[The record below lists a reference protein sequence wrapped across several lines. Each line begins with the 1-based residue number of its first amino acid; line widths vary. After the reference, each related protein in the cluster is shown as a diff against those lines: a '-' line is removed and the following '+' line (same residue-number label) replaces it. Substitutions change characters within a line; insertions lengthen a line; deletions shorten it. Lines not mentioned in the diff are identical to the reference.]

1 MTSNAMVN
9 LQQPSAAA
17 VAAVHEPSQ
26 YLTFTL
32 GAEMFAIGI
41 LHIKEIIEYGQ
52 LTAVPMMPGFIRGVI
67 NLRGAVVPVIDL
79 ASRFGGTPSHITRR
93 TCIVI
98 VELQLGDGETRVLGV
113 VVDAVSAVLD
123 IASSDIEP
131 APAFGTRIRTD
142 FIAGMAKVNSRFVIL
157 LDVDRVLSMDEMAAL
172 SGGIESSIGSAP
184 AALLG
189 S

>member
-1 MTSNAMVN
+1 MTSNN
-9 LQQPSAAA
+9 LVSAQRRLPAVQAVVQQ
-17 VAAVHEPSQ
+17 PSQ

-67 NLRGAVVPVIDL
+67 NLRGAVVPVVDL
-79 ASRFGGTPSHITRR
+79 ASRFGGQPGEITRR

-98 VELQLGDGETRVLGV
+98 VELQLSDGETRVLGA

-123 IASSDIEP
+123 IAASDIEP

-142 FIAGMAKVNSRFVIL
+142 FIAGMAKVNNKFVIL
-157 LDVDRVLSMDEMAAL
+157 LDTDRVLSMDEMTAL
-172 SGGIESSIGSAP
+172 SGVP
-184 AALLG
+184 AAAATEY
-189 S
+189 SQ